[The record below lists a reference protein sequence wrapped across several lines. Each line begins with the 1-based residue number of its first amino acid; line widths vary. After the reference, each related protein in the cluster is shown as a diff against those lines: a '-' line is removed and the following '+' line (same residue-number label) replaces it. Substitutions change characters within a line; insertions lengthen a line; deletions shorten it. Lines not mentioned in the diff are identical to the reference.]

1 MPGLGRKTIQPLKN
15 IFRLAA
21 GAGTLTPA
29 VALAATGSA
38 AIGVGALSFSAPW
51 VLAGLTTL
59 PALWW
64 LMRSVPPKPQLFDF
78 PAMRILFDLTS
89 EDQEPA
95 RMPLWQ
101 RILRL
106 TAAGLVITGLAQPQ
120 WNTEAPLEGA
130 GPVVLV
136 DDNDWS
142 SARNRTAR
150 IDEMKIVIERAE
162 SADRK
167 IIVVQTAPSQEKGA
181 VSVSAPLTGAE
192 ARQMLLESKPQPWPA
207 DRAATARAL
216 DGLDLPGDTSVFW
229 LSNGLN
235 DDGALT
241 LAQKLQQFGKLTV
254 VQDSGTGARLLVP
267 ATMSP
272 DEPVAVIIRRA
283 DGQKDD
289 IATLIASDDNGNA
302 MQQVQVTLKAGE
314 TETRAE
320 FTLTPEQR
328 AQLLRVS
335 IDGDNSAGAVVLMD
349 ERWRRRPVGVLS
361 YPQGENEQS
370 FLNDVS
376 YVDRALSPHVDLRKG
391 SLNELIGPDLAVLIM
406 TDSASYRNS
415 GDDFERIKSW
425 VQQGGTLLRF
435 AGPALSLSG
444 PLVND
449 ELLPVELH
457 SLPRANHDV
466 KNVHPAPFDA
476 KSPFRDI
483 PVASDVIIKRRVL
496 AKPSSELEERIWARF
511 DDGMPMVTAK
521 REGDGWIVL
530 VHTSAG
536 PEWGNLQ
543 LSGMFG
549 DMMRAV
555 VAHSRG
561 VTNDSRFSDLDMPA
575 IQTLDGR
582 GSLIYPP
589 SSVKPLTRQAI
600 NENRIGPQNP
610 PGLYGN
616 ESIRHALNIAAA
628 VPEMK
633 SFPALPEGAR
643 AAVYSTDRGINDLS
657 GPILAG
663 AMSLLLID
671 LLVLM
676 GQRGM
681 LPRVRRTPQPPS
693 SPKP

>member
-1 MPGLGRKTIQPLKN
+1 MQGLGRKTIQPLKN

-21 GAGTLTPA
+21 GAGSLTPA

-38 AIGVGALSFSAPW
+38 AIGVGALSFSAPL

-106 TAAGLVITGLAQPQ
+106 TAAGLLITGLAQPQ
-120 WNTEAPLEGA
+120 WNTEAPLEGD
-130 GPVVLV
+130 GPVLLV

-192 ARQMLLESKPQPWPA
+192 ARKMLLESKPQPWPA
-207 DRAATARAL
+207 DRVAAAEAL
-216 DGLDLPGDTSVFW
+216 ENLDLPGDTSVFW

-241 LAQKLQQFGKLTV
+241 LAQKLQEFGKLTV

-349 ERWRRRPVGVLS
+349 ERWRRRPVGVIS
-361 YPQGENEQS
+361 YQQERNEQS
-370 FLNDVS
+370 LLNDVS
-376 YVDRALSPHVDLRKG
+376 YVDRALSPYVDLRQG
-391 SLNELIGPDLAVLIM
+391 RLSELLKSEIAVIIM
-406 TDSASYRNS
+406 TDSAVYRD
-415 GDDFERIKSW
+415 GPETTALLKDWIHG
-425 VQQGGTLLRF
+425 GGTLLRF
-435 AGPALSLSG
+435 AGPSMSANGALTG
-444 PLVND
+444 D
-449 ELLPVELH
+449 DFLPVELH
-457 SLPRANHDV
+457 NQPRANQDV
-466 KNVHPAPFDA
+466 KIFHPAPFDA
-476 KSPFRDI
+476 KSPFWNI
-483 PVASDVIIKRRVL
+483 PVTSDVVIKGRVL
-496 AKPSSELEERIWARF
+496 AKPSSELEDRVWARF

-561 VTNDSRFSDLDMPA
+561 VTNDSNAPDIIMPA
-575 IQTLDGR
+575 IQTLDGT
-582 GSLIYPP
+582 GALVSPP
-589 SSVKPLTRQAI
+589 ETVEPLTRQI
-600 NENRIGPQNP
+600 IVQGSIGPKNP

-616 ESIRHALNIAAA
+616 ESVRHALNLAAA